1 MLKRFLSACL
11 LVLTLGLQGC
21 LGIGGLNSFIDDID
35 GYRFLYPNG
44 WAEVQ
49 VSGGPDVVFH
59 DIIEQTENISV
70 VINPAPGKNSSPT
83 SAPLGKWA
91 TNYRRVRSRPPDSGR
106 TAELV
111 NAASRDLSGK
121 TYYILEYLVT
131 LADGRQRHN
140 LATASVSRGKL
151 FTLNASTPE
160 ERWETMKPSIQKS
173 ISSFMVN

>member
-21 LGIGGLNSFIDDID
+21 LGIGGLNSFNDDID
-35 GYRFLYPNG
+35 GYRFFYPNG
-44 WAEVQ
+44 WAEVKG
-49 VSGGPDVVFH
+49 SGGRDVVFH

-70 VINPAPGKNSSPT
+70 RIEPAPGKKLISEFGTPGDVGDDLLKST
-83 SAPLGKWA
+83 IAPP
-91 TNYRRVRSRPPDSGR
+91 NSGR

-111 NAASRDLSGK
+111 NAASRELSNK
-121 TYYILEYLVT
+121 TYYVLEYLVT
-131 LADGRQRHN
+131 LADGRQRHD
-140 LATASVSRGKL
+140 LTTASVSRGKRFIL
-151 FTLNASTPE
+151 DASTPE